1 MRIRS
6 GLIWL
11 ALAPFLVFG
20 LLFEILPV
28 ATLVVGS
35 LRAEGGGLGLE
46 AYRRAFSPMIIAAF
60 GNSVRLALVT
70 AGLGVV
76 LGTLVA
82 QAIVTSRSSRIRNG
96 LIALADVATN
106 FGGAPLAF
114 AFILTL
120 GSTGII
126 TLLLK
131 GVGISLYP
139 DFRIYSVTGL
149 TIAYLY
155 FQLPLMI
162 LLVLPALHGLRP
174 EWREAA
180 ANLGA
185 PAIRYWRHI
194 GIPMLAPS
202 LLGGFLLLFANAF
215 GAYATAWTLTGSDV
229 NLVTVQIASLITGEV
244 QFDPAQA
251 DALAVMALAVMAG
264 SVALYQILARRSRRV
279 AR

>member
-1 MRIRS
+1 MRIR
-6 GLIWL
+6 LIWL

-20 LLFEILPV
+20 ILFEILPV

-35 LRAEGGGLGLE
+35 LAATGGGLGLE
-46 AYRRAFSPMIIAAF
+46 GYGRAFSPTIFAAF

-114 AFILTL
+114 AFILVL

-131 GVGISLYP
+131 EVGISLYP
-139 DFRIYSVTGL
+139 GFRIYSVTGL
-149 TIAYLY
+149 TVAYLY

-162 LLVLPALHGLRP
+162 LLVIPALHGLRR

-185 PAIRYWRHI
+185 PAVMYWRHI

-229 NLVTVQIASLITGEV
+229 NLVTVQIASLITGES

-264 SVALYQILARRSRRV
+264 SVALYQVLVHRSRRLT
-279 AR
+279 R

>member
-1 MRIRS
+1 MRIR
-6 GLIWL
+6 GELIWL
-11 ALAPFLVFG
+11 ALAPFLLFG
-20 LLFEILPV
+20 LLFEVLPV
-28 ATLVVGS
+28 VTLFFGS
-35 LRAEGGGLGLE
+35 LSAEGGGVGLE
-46 AYRRAFSPMIIAAF
+46 AYQRAFSPTVVAAF

-76 LGTLVA
+76 LGTFVA
-82 QAIVTSRSSRIRNG
+82 QAIVTSRSSRIRNA
-96 LIALADVATN
+96 LIALADVTTN

-139 DFRIYSVTGL
+139 GFRIYSVAGL
-149 TIAYLY
+149 MIAYLY

-162 LLVLPALHGLRP
+162 LLVIPALRGLRT

-180 ANLGA
+180 ENLGA
-185 PAIRYWRHI
+185 PALKYWQHI
-194 GIPMLAPS
+194 GVPILAPS

-215 GAYATAWTLTGSDV
+215 GAYATAWTLTGSDI
-229 NLVTVQIASLITGEV
+229 NLVTIQVAALISGEV

-251 DALAVMALAVMAG
+251 DALAIMALAVMAG
-264 SVALYQILARRSRRV
+264 SVALYQVLAGRSRRPIQ
-279 AR
+279 